1 MNEAIGVM
9 DSHRTRNQW
18 AIFFAMVFPSLLTW
32 IYFVALGDNSGSAQ
46 QLAYAIG
53 KAVQFGFP
61 VFWFVCVQRCKL
73 KLRIPSTDGL
83 ALGMGF
89 GLLVVGA
96 MFLFY
101 QLVLL
106 RLGLFDEARL
116 QIQEKVSSFG
126 IGSVGAFV
134 GLAIFYSVCH
144 SFLEEYYWRWFVFGQ
159 LRRTRS
165 FLFAALVSSL
175 GFMAHHVIVLAVYFG
190 WWSPL
195 TYLLAASVAVGG
207 FVWAWLYERTNS
219 LAAPWISHL
228 IVDAGIFLLGFN
240 VIRSTL

>member
-1 MNEAIGVM
+1 
-9 DSHRTRNQW
+9 
-18 AIFFAMVFPSLLTW
+18 MVFPSLLTW

-106 RLGLFDEARL
+106 RFGLFDEARL
-116 QIQEKVSSFG
+116 QIQEKVSGFG

-134 GLAIFYSVCH
+134 GLAMFYSVCH

-159 LRRTRS
+159 LRQTRS
-165 FLFAALVSSL
+165 FVFAALVSSL
-175 GFMAHHVIVLAVYFG
+175 GFMAHHVIMQSRPFWLVVKIFETDSACSTSLCCAIRHLDLG
-190 WWSPL
+190 MQPL
-195 TYLLAASVAVGG
+195 TKGRHQKPCNELRSGKVNRHDADPSG
-207 FVWAWLYERTNS
+207 FLR
-219 LAAPWISHL
+219 
-228 IVDAGIFLLGFN
+228 GFN
-240 VIRSTL
+240 GSSNHSTGV